1 MNSQRR
7 KSIAAISAHIEEIIT
22 VMEGEVSSEIETLT
36 GEEQDYYDNMPESFQ
51 DSERGEKAMQAAEQ
65 LEAARDEVDQA
76 LESLRSA
83 LQSLEKASS

>member
-7 KSIAAISAHIEEIIT
+7 KSIAAISARIEEIIT
-22 VMEGEVSSEIETLT
+22 AMEGDVSSEIETLT

-83 LQSLEKASS
+83 LQALEEASS